1 MTNKL
6 KRSHYCGAIS
16 EANIKEEATVMGWV
30 QRIRDMGGIIVVD
43 LRDKAG
49 ILQVVFDVQYVGEKT
64 FNKVEELRNEF
75 VIAVSGKIR
84 PRDEETYNPN
94 IPTGTVELRAENLE
108 ILSRS
113 KPLPFPVEDNIN
125 VREEVRF
132 THRYLDL
139 RRPKLYKNLAL
150 RHETVKAIRYY
161 LESNDFME
169 VETPIL
175 TKSTPE
181 GARDYLVPS
190 RIHEGKFY
198 ALPQSP
204 QIFKQ
209 LLMVSG
215 IDKYYQLAKCFRDE
229 DLRADRQPEFT
240 QIDIEL
246 SFVDQEDVLNYM
258 ESLFKYVFSQVMMIE
273 YKKDFPRI
281 SYQEAMD
288 LYGTDKPDIRFDMKI
303 VDLSHIAKDCGF
315 KVFRSAIEKGGAV
328 RALNIQGGNSLSRN
342 EIDYLTELA
351 IDYGAQGMAWIGIED
366 DGSLRT
372 LLTKFLTKEE
382 VESIIETVKGEP
394 GDLIIFCADQLP
406 VVYRTLGNLRLHI
419 ADKLGLR
426 KKDQFEFLIVTDF
439 PLLEWSEEEERYVAM
454 HHPFTMPVE
463 VDKFLKGEDLDKIRA
478 KSYDFVLN
486 GVELGSGSIRI
497 HRQDVQEKM
506 FEVLGLSKEEI
517 EERFGFI
524 LEA

>member
-30 QRIRDMGGIIVVD
+30 QRIRDMGGIIFVD

-281 SYQEAMD
+281 SYQ
-288 LYGTDKPDIRFDMKI
+288 
-303 VDLSHIAKDCGF
+303 
-315 KVFRSAIEKGGAV
+315 
-328 RALNIQGGNSLSRN
+328 
-342 EIDYLTELA
+342 
-351 IDYGAQGMAWIGIED
+351 
-366 DGSLRT
+366 
-372 LLTKFLTKEE
+372 
-382 VESIIETVKGEP
+382 
-394 GDLIIFCADQLP
+394 
-406 VVYRTLGNLRLHI
+406 
-419 ADKLGLR
+419 
-426 KKDQFEFLIVTDF
+426 
-439 PLLEWSEEEERYVAM
+439 
-454 HHPFTMPVE
+454 
-463 VDKFLKGEDLDKIRA
+463 
-478 KSYDFVLN
+478 
-486 GVELGSGSIRI
+486 
-497 HRQDVQEKM
+497 
-506 FEVLGLSKEEI
+506 
-517 EERFGFI
+517 
-524 LEA
+524 